1 MEGLRIKMIGPAWPF
16 RGGLAAFNERLARE
30 FIRMGHDV
38 SLETFT
44 TQYPSVLFPGKSQL
58 SSSPSPVDLD
68 IRRTVSSVN
77 PFSWLK
83 TGFRIRKEAPDVLIF
98 RYWLPFMSPCFS
110 IISRIVRRNKKT
122 RILCLAD
129 NIVPHERRP
138 GDQQLTSFFM
148 QSIDGMVVM
157 TQSVMDDAM
166 QYRKNLST
174 ELTPHPVFDNYGQ
187 PMERTQAIAQ
197 LGLAPEYRYLL
208 FFGFIRDYKG
218 LDWLLEAMSNPRVVE
233 LPVKLIVAGEF
244 YTDQQP
250 YLELIRRLKLEDR
263 VILRSDYIP
272 DDQVSAYFGASDLVV
287 QPYKHATQSGVTQIA
302 YHFGKPMLV
311 TNVGGLPEMIPDQI
325 VGYVVEPNVSA
336 VKEAILDFFEHDRK
350 SFFEK
355 NMAQELEKYQWNK
368 MVDAFVR
375 LYDKIRLG

>member
-58 SSSPSPVDLD
+58 SSSPSPFDLD

-157 TQSVMDDAM
+157 TQSVMDDAL

-187 PMERTQAIAQ
+187 PMERAQAIAQ

-250 YLELIRRLKLEDR
+250 YLELILRLKLEDR

-311 TNVGGLPEMIPDQI
+311 TNVGGLPEMIPDQV
-325 VGYVVEPNVSA
+325 VGYVVEPAVNAVST
-336 VKEAILDFFEHDRK
+336 AILDFFEHDRK

-355 NMAQELEKYQWNK
+355 NMVQELEKYQWNK